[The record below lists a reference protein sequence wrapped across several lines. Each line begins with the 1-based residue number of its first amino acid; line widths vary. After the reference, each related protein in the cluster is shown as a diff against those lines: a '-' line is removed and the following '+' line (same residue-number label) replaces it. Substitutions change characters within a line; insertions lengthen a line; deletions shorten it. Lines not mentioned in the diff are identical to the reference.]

1 MGKGILRIGAETLW
15 SCPGEKVDK
24 HPGGRLHPFLQWAA
38 FFVLPAYAILSIAL
52 TLLSLSNAKAIQANF
67 WLHHTHALII
77 LSCVLIGYLY
87 GLSH

>member
-1 MGKGILRIGAETLW
+1 MA
-15 SCPGEKVDK
+15 
-24 HPGGRLHPFLQWAA
+24 QWAA